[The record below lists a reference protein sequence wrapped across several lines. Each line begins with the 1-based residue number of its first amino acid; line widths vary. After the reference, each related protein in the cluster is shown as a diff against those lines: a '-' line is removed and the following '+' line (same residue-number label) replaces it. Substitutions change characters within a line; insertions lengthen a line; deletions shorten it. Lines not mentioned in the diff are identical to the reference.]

1 MKKFGNHLRGHF
13 VAYLAL
19 FFALGGTS
27 IAAVNALPNNSVGS
41 AQIKNGAIQK
51 VDLAKRTVSSLRG
64 LRGTRG
70 LQGPAGPRGPAGP
83 AGATGPPGPS
93 NPNADTLNGYAA
105 SGLTR
110 IAQGTG
116 IGFEDHEIGTADD
129 SVGSVTIQA
138 PGKGFVRLSA
148 AVTFYQDRDNLGC
161 PCGVLAE
168 LKDDSGGA
176 LSPYLMG
183 EIQALGEDAAL
194 SPTWVFPVSGAG
206 SRTYELLVRSG
217 AAASIGV
224 FNTTISAEFS
234 PFGGNGLNT
243 SSTTAAG
250 AGSRASI
257 NP

>member
-1 MKKFGNHLRGHF
+1 MKKFRNHVRGHF

-27 IAAVNALPNNSVGS
+27 IAAVNALPKNSVGS
-41 AQIKNGAIQK
+41 AQIINGSIQK

-64 LRGTRG
+64 LRGT
-70 LQGPAGPRGPAGP
+70 AGPQGPAGP
-83 AGATGPPGPS
+83 AGATGPPGAAS
-93 NPNADTLNGYAA
+93 PNADTLNGYAA
-105 SGLTR
+105 NGLTR

-116 IGFEDHEIGTADD
+116 IPFEDHEIGTADE

-148 AVTFYQDRDNLGC
+148 AATFFQDRDGC
-161 PCGVLAE
+161 PCGVVAE
-168 LKDDSGGA
+168 LKDDSNGA
-176 LSPYLMG
+176 LSPYLVG

-206 SRTYELLVRSG
+206 SRTYELLVPSS

-243 SSTTAAG
+243 SSPAAFDG
-250 AGSRASI
+250 GSRASI

>member
-93 NPNADTLNGYAA
+93 NPNADTLNGYPAN
-105 SGLTR
+105 GLTR

-148 AVTFYQDRDNLGC
+148 AATFFGDRDGC
-161 PCGVLAE
+161 PCSVVAE
-168 LKDDSGGA
+168 LKDDSNGA
-176 LSPYLMG
+176 LSPYLVG
-183 EIQALGEDAAL
+183 EIQATGEDAGL